1 MPILSLFRKSP
12 FEPLRHHMLKV
23 KECVCYVPPMF
34 DKLAAG
40 DYDGLQQLA
49 EQVFKTEHEAD
60 VIKDQIRTQLPKSI
74 FMPVVREDFLGY
86 LRQQDCMADTAED
99 IAVMMTLKKL
109 VMPKALREPANE
121 HMKRVAEVC
130 ELTFQATEQLKG
142 VADVGFSG
150 EPVEQ
155 ILESVSKAEHAEWE
169 SDKSQYRLAKQL
181 FALDQELPATEIFL
195 WSRIFELL
203 GDLSNHA
210 NRTCDWI
217 RRMLA
222 K

>member
-1 MPILSLFRKSP
+1 
-12 FEPLRHHMLKV
+12 MLKV
-23 KECVCYVPPMF
+23 KECVSLVPQLF
-34 DKLAAG
+34 EKLADQ
-40 DYDGLQQLA
+40 DYDALEELA
-49 EQVFKTEHEAD
+49 EQVFRTEHEAD
-60 VIKDQIRTQLPKSI
+60 EIKDAIRTTLPKSI
-74 FMPVVREDFLGY
+74 FMPVVREDFLGC

-99 IAVMMTLKKL
+99 IAVMMTLKRL
-109 VMPKALREPANE
+109 VLPEVLREPANE
-121 HMKRVAEVC
+121 HMRRVAAVC
-130 ELTFQATEQLKG
+130 ELTFEAAERFKG

-155 ILESVSKAEHAEWE
+155 MLEVVSKVERAEWKA
-169 SDKSQYRLAKQL
+169 DKSQYRLAKAL
-181 FALDQELPATEIFL
+181 FALDQELSAIEIFL

-203 GDLSNHA
+203 GDLADHS